1 MIYLFTSASNDI
13 AFIPSASFADGETL
27 QLVFTNRFS
36 EVTSSVSLSFAKSG
50 EWSKT
55 SITLPTDVDL
65 KGGSY
70 DLVFQKII
78 AAGDSQI
85 WGTSTSQ
92 WSTSQI
98 VWNLGLV
105 PQNYVTD
112 TTTTAF
118 VSESI
123 SRFKYTSANENG
135 AYVVYNG

>member
-36 EVTSSVSLSFAKSG
+36 EVSSSVSLPFAESG
-50 EWSKT
+50 RWRNT
-55 SITLPTDVDL
+55 TITLPTDVDL

-78 AAGDSQI
+78 SQGDSQI
-85 WGTSTSQ
+85 WGTSTEV
-92 WSTSQI
+92 WDTSNV
-98 VWNLGLV
+98 VWNLGVV
-105 PQNYVTD
+105 PSTYITD

-123 SRFKYTSANENG
+123 SKFRYTSTNENG

>member
-1 MIYLFTSASNDI
+1 MIYLFTSSSNDI
-13 AFIPSASFADGETL
+13 AFIPSASFADGDTL
-27 QLVFTNRFS
+27 RLVFTNRFS
-36 EVTSSVSLSFAKSG
+36 EVTSSVSLSFAEYGK
-50 EWSKT
+50 WRKT
-55 SITLPTDVDL
+55 TITLPTDVDL

-78 AAGDSQI
+78 SPGDSQI
-85 WGTSTSQ
+85 WGTSEEVWGTSNV
-92 WSTSQI
+92 

-105 PQNYVTD
+105 PQSYETD

>member
-1 MIYLFTSASNDI
+1 MIYLFTSKSNDI
-13 AFIPSASFADGETL
+13 AFIPSASFADGENL
-27 QLVFTNRFS
+27 RLVFTNKFS

-50 EWSKT
+50 EWRTT

-70 DLVFQKII
+70 DLVFQKINP
-78 AAGDSQI
+78 AQGSQV
-85 WGTSTSQ
+85 WGTSASKWNTAE
-92 WSTSQI
+92 I
-98 VWNLGLV
+98 VWSLGLV
-105 PQNYVTD
+105 PINYVTD

-123 SRFKYTSANENG
+123 SRFKYTSTNENG